1 MKPIK
6 IIWIRVAS
14 VIENLCFHLT
24 TDNEHREKM
33 LLKKLQH
40 LVKADLAKIQS
51 SDKLTPFLA

>member
-24 TDNEHREKM
+24 TDNEHREKN
-33 LLKKLQH
+33 
-40 LVKADLAKIQS
+40 AIEKIAALSEGRPSQN
-51 SDKLTPFLA
+51 TI